1 MKILFCL
8 AAFLIGLMVTVNV
21 SPETDKSADAS
32 VPASQLQAT
41 SVRPQPESKLE
52 ITKKSY
58 GTTSAGNE
66 VTQYI
71 CTNNNGLVLE
81 MVDYGATVTA
91 VKTPDRDGKLANI
104 TLHCSDMSGYEA
116 CTSYFGSSVG
126 RFCNRI
132 AGGKFSIGDEPFTL
146 ATNNGPNHLHGGKV
160 GFDKRIWKS
169 TELQGDDFVGVR
181 FSLTSDDGDEGYP
194 GKLETVV
201 EYILNNNNEMIV
213 DFKAKTD
220 KPTHV
225 NLTNHNYW
233 NLAGAGS
240 GKIYDHQLKIEADK
254 YLPVDDTGIP
264 TGKLAD
270 VKNTPFDFTEF
281 QPIGKRLNLIG
292 GTPGGYDH
300 CYALNSADGQLA
312 LAAIVK
318 DPSSGRVMEIHTTQ
332 PGLQFYSGNFLD
344 GQPGS
349 GGFAQHNAFCLETE
363 HFPDAPNQPEFSTT
377 LLKPGDQYHQKTV
390 HKFSVE

>member
-8 AAFLIGLMVTVNV
+8 AAFLIGLMVTINV
-21 SPETDKSADAS
+21 SPNSDKPGSTAAAAS
-32 VPASQLQAT
+32 VLQAT
-41 SVRPQPESKLE
+41 SVTPKPEAKLE
-52 ITKKSY
+52 ITNKPY
-58 GTTSAGNE
+58 GVTSAGDE
-66 VTQYI
+66 VTQYT
-71 CTNNNGLVLE
+71 CTNKNGLVLE
-81 MVDYGATVTA
+81 MIDYGATVTA
-91 VKTPDRDGKLANI
+91 VKTPDRKGEFANI
-104 TLHCSDMSGYEA
+104 TLHCNDIAGYQA

-132 AGGKFSIGDEPFTL
+132 AGGKFSIDGKEYTL

-160 GFDKRIWKS
+160 GFDKRLWHA
-169 TELQGDDFVGVR
+169 TELQGDDYVGVR
-181 FSLTSDDGDEGYP
+181 FSLTSPDGDEGYP
-194 GKLETVV
+194 GTLETVV
-201 EYILNNNNEMIV
+201 DYILNNNDELIV

-240 GKIYDHQLKIEADK
+240 GDVFSHQLKIEADR

-270 VKNTPFDFTEF
+270 VTNTPFDFTGF
-281 QPIGKRLNLIG
+281 HSIGERIKLIG

-300 CYALNSADGQLA
+300 CYALNAADGELA
-312 LAAIVK
+312 LAATVK
-318 DPSSGRVMEIHTTQ
+318 DPASGRVMQIKTTQ

-349 GGFAQHNAFCLETE
+349 GGFAQHSAFCLETQ
-363 HFPDAPNQPEFSTT
+363 HFPDAPNQPEFAAT
-377 LLKPGDQYHQKTV
+377 LLKPGEQYHQKTV